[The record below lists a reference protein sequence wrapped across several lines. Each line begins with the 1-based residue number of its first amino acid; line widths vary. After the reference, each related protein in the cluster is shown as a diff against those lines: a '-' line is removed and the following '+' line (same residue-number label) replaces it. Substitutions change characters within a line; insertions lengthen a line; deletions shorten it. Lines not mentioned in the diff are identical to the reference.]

1 MQTDELD
8 VLFRLAFVVLCLGV
22 LICVYNITRP
32 RGIYNAFVNGE
43 EAELDLTEAEIRAD
57 EISGAFNNEK
67 KGKQKHNKAK
77 FGRPRGISNA
87 FNNAEGA
94 RQDMTEAEV
103 RFEQIT
109 SAFNNDKNG
118 IQNHRRARIGR
129 GESSRA
135 ANSET
140 VNQEVLQIKN
150 VLAKLIAYL
159 FGEKN
164 QFNNKD
170 KSN

>member
-77 FGRPRGISNA
+77 FGRDETSK
-87 FNNAEGA
+87 AE
-94 RQDMTEAEV
+94 
-103 RFEQIT
+103 
-109 SAFNNDKNG
+109 
-118 IQNHRRARIGR
+118 
-129 GESSRA
+129 
-135 ANSET
+135 NSER
-140 VNQEVLQIKN
+140 VNQAAIEYVP
-150 VLAKLIAYL
+150 
-159 FGEKN
+159 
-164 QFNNKD
+164 
-170 KSN
+170 

>member
-32 RGIYNAFVNGE
+32 RGI
-43 EAELDLTEAEIRAD
+43 
-57 EISGAFNNEK
+57 
-67 KGKQKHNKAK
+67 
-77 FGRPRGISNA
+77 SNA

-94 RQDMTEAEV
+94 RQDMAEAEV
-103 RFEQIT
+103 RGEQIT

-129 GESSRA
+129 DETSKA
-135 ANSET
+135 ENSER
-140 VNQEVLQIKN
+140 VNQAAIEYVP
-150 VLAKLIAYL
+150 
-159 FGEKN
+159 GEK
-164 QFNNKD
+164 QRLTYRD

>member
-1 MQTDELD
+1 MSGIEMQPDEELD
-8 VLFRLAFVVLCLGV
+8 FRLIILLIFVVLCLGV
-22 LICVYNITRP
+22 LICVYNIT
-32 RGIYNAFVNGE
+32 
-43 EAELDLTEAEIRAD
+43 
-57 EISGAFNNEK
+57 
-67 KGKQKHNKAK
+67 
-77 FGRPRGISNA
+77 RPRGISNA

>member
-1 MQTDELD
+1 MQPDEELD
-8 VLFRLAFVVLCLGV
+8 FRLIILFIFVVLCLGV

-57 EISGAFNNEK
+57 EISGAFNN
-67 KGKQKHNKAK
+67 
-77 FGRPRGISNA
+77 
-87 FNNAEGA
+87 
-94 RQDMTEAEV
+94 
-103 RFEQIT
+103 
-109 SAFNNDKNG
+109 DKNG

-150 VLAKLIAYL
+150 VLARLIAYL
-159 FGEKN
+159 FGEKK